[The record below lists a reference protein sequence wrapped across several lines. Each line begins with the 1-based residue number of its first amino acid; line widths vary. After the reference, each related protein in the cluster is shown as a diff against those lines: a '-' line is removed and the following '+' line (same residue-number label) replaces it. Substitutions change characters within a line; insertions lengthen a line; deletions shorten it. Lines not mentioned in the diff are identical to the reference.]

1 MKPNNDHTRSKE
13 RVGHHEVFWKKVY
26 LFCCVK
32 KYVSKLLMKNYFS
45 SGLRFPVGLI

>member
-1 MKPNNDHTRSKE
+1 MKPNNDNTRSKE

-32 KYVSKLLMKNYFS
+32 KYVSKIVDEKLFQF
-45 SGLRFPVGLI
+45 GT